1 MPTNQESTTAQH
13 EPRERRATSA
23 NRSQSATAVP
33 GDSDRRGLQ
42 LALTDALSDILRWE
56 AAEANQAEK
65 TTKAAR
71 H

>member
-1 MPTNQESTTAQH
+1 MPTNQESPTVQH
-13 EPRERRATSA
+13 EPRDRRAASA
-23 NRSQSATAVP
+23 NRSQSVT
-33 GDSDRRGLQ
+33 GESDRRGLQ

-65 TTKAAR
+65 ATKAAR